1 MNVKKAILLFLALLL
16 PVCIFVFLK
25 FFGKNEFDVPAF
37 YQEEKPEAPSDCSYE
52 YSMPYVI
59 PDSVMTS
66 VVKDDSKTLYLIH
79 FSSPENL
86 SRVVENYGSDINVV
100 NDPDLG
106 TASIRKCVFL
116 MNEKQDVILI
126 DKQKRIRGYYDSKD
140 REEIDRLLL
149 ELDILLK
156 KY

>member
-37 YQEEKPEAPSDCSYE
+37 YQESKPAAPADCSFE
-52 YSMPYVI
+52 YASPYRV
-59 PDSVMTS
+59 PDSVMAQ
-66 VVKDDSKTLYLIH
+66 VRKDASKTLYLVH
-79 FSSPENL
+79 FSAAESI
-86 SRVVENYGSDINVV
+86 SRVVENYGSDIDVIT
-100 NDPDLG
+100 DPDLNHPQL
-106 TASIRKCVFL
+106 RKCVFL
-116 MNEKQDVILI
+116 MEDSHDIVLI
-126 DKQKRIRGYYDSKD
+126 DSESRIRGYYKSSD